1 MLFLV
6 VGFNVLLA
14 LVNFYVAWKIWRLGR
29 SLAEATKVM
38 TSLERTIHNIFYPA
52 PMVIIKGQV
61 GTRVFR
67 EACARW
73 GYQVGQVE
81 RILRLLTGLP
91 RLWRRGLGVY
101 RRRR

>member
-1 MLFLV
+1 MLFWV
-6 VGFNVLLA
+6 VGFNCLLA

-29 SLAEATKVM
+29 SLAGAAQVM
-38 TSLERTIHNIFYPA
+38 TNLERTIHNIFYPA

-67 EACARW
+67 LACARW

-91 RLWRRGLGVY
+91 QLWRGVLGGY
-101 RRRR
+101 RRRK